1 MPDRDS
7 IYELF
12 DIIKQSFKE
21 IGLPMAEAAMDY
33 YGAHL
38 GMGCDIYYR
47 RRLSVCRMLI
57 DLYLPVPKNT
67 LDTMLAATL
76 INHMPGDL
84 IPEDQDEVLGRI
96 YADAA
101 SVWETLAILKHTDYS
116 DKSYYDKIIR
126 DPKALIIRLVERSV
140 LLEKLYEWH
149 PTDALRYVRETR
161 EFFFPLCL
169 YAKEN
174 YPEYLGAASI
184 LHEKMRNLTTV
195 NEALLTRFVEIENA
209 ISDEILALREENASI
224 RAMIRELETAAE
236 A

>member
-12 DIIKQSFKE
+12 DIIKKAFKE
-21 IGLPMAEAAMDY
+21 IGLPMAEAALDY
-33 YGAHL
+33 YEAHL
-38 GMGCDIYYR
+38 GMGFDIYYR
-47 RRLSVCRMLI
+47 RRLSVCRMLV
-57 DLYLPVPKNT
+57 DLYLPVPKKA
-67 LDTMLAATL
+67 LDTMLAAAL

-101 SVWETLAILKHTDYS
+101 PVWETLAILKHADYS

-149 PTDALRYVRETR
+149 STDALRYVRETR

-195 NEALLTRFVEIENA
+195 NEALLTRFMEIENA

-224 RAMIRELETAAE
+224 RAMIRELESAAE
-236 A
+236 V